1 MVGVD
6 LDVTGTVVL
15 EEVSELVEG
24 VDDGVQFFVA
34 DGPTFLG
41 ILECAG
47 VEYDR
52 SYFSG
57 LGVALRDD
65 LGVGSFFC
73 AVFY

>member
-6 LDVTGTVVL
+6 LDGTGTVVL

-24 VDDGVQFFVA
+24 VDDGVQFLVA

-41 ILECAG
+41 ILEFAG
-47 VEYDR
+47 VKYDR

-57 LGVALRDD
+57 FGVALRDD
-65 LGVGSFFC
+65 RGVG
-73 AVFY
+73 VG